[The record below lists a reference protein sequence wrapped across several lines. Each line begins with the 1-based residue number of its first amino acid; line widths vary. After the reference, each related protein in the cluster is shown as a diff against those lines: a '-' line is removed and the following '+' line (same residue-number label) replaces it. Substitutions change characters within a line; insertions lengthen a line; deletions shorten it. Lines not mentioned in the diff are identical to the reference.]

1 MTDSEFDELKQR
13 TLQRQRR
20 KTNLI
25 EHEAAI
31 KKLMDLDVSL
41 PVILE
46 WLVGEKQIVTTLPA
60 LRRFVNRSFGEAFY
74 EEFTARNGWQKT
86 KPQKT
91 FPSARV
97 GKTPVPIHA
106 GQERGGEAE
115 MSGVTRSVE
124 SMLDGKRRDDFTKQY
139 LPINPLIS
147 KGK

>member
-13 TLQRQRR
+13 TLLRQRR

-46 WLVGEKQIVTTLPA
+46 WLVGEKQTATTLPA

-74 EEFTARNGWQKT
+74 EDFTSRNGWQKS

-91 FPSARV
+91 SPSARA
-97 GKTPVPIHA
+97 GKTPVPIPA
-106 GQERGGEAE
+106 EQGIGGEVE
-115 MSGVTRSVE
+115 PPVVIRSVE
-124 SMLDGKRRDDFTKQY
+124 SMLDGKHRDDFTKQY

>member
-25 EHEAAI
+25 EHETAI

-46 WLVGEKQIVTTLPA
+46 WLVGEKQIATTLPA
-60 LRRFVNRSFGEAFY
+60 LRRFVNRSFGEVFY
-74 EEFTARNGWQKT
+74 EEFTARNGWQKN
-86 KPQKT
+86 KLQKT
-91 FPSARV
+91 TTSARTV
-97 GKTPVPIHA
+97 NTFVPIPA
-106 GQERGGEAE
+106 RQRRGGEAE
-115 MSGVTRSVE
+115 PPAVSSSVE
-124 SMLDGKRRDDFTKQY
+124 SMLDGKNRDDFTKQY